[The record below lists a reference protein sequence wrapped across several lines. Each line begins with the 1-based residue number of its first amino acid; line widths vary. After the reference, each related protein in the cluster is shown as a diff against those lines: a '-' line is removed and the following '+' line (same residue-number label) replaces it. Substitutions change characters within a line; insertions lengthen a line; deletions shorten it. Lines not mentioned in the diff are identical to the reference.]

1 MKTLLLLICFLGSL
15 LLGPAAH
22 AAVGFT
28 ISPSIITNGY
38 EGTITLN
45 ITGLGIGQKIVVK
58 VFGDLKETGLI
69 DASTPLM
76 LDFAVTDGQVPVISG
91 VRNPNVP
98 GDDDGLT
105 NGQIQVRLPFPTL
118 DETVSPAAIKSIV
131 QVSDPLGG
139 FTPTNLAFK
148 VVQKSPPPH
157 GTGPL
162 PSASPNGSPPPF
174 TP

>member
-15 LLGPAAH
+15 LVGAAAH

-28 ISPSIITNGY
+28 LSPSIITNGY
-38 EGTITLN
+38 EGTIALN

-76 LDFAVTDGQVPVISG
+76 LDFAVTDRQVPLIRG
-91 VRNPNVP
+91 ARNPNVP

-105 NGQIQVRLPFPTL
+105 NGQIPLRPPFPTL
-118 DETVSPAAIKSIV
+118 HPACSPAA
-131 QVSDPLGG
+131 
-139 FTPTNLAFK
+139 
-148 VVQKSPPPH
+148 
-157 GTGPL
+157 
-162 PSASPNGSPPPF
+162 
-174 TP
+174 